1 MAGEFQQMPET
12 KDTILIALSGYGQ
25 PDDLERSK
33 KAGFVHHLVK
43 PADPQVIH
51 KLIQS
56 ALGTG

>member
-1 MAGEFQQMPET
+1 MPET

-43 PADPQVIH
+43 PTDPQVIH

-56 ALGTG
+56 VLGMG